1 MVNNQADRSRQRAHE
16 DYVKGIYQL
25 AGNAPV
31 RAVDLARYL
40 RVSRPSV
47 TKLRRSLES
56 AGLVQTAKG
65 RTGRIALTS
74 MGTDLA
80 VRIVRRHRLIET
92 FLHQTLK
99 VPLERVHADAERI
112 EHTISDDIA
121 GRLCK
126 FLGNPPADP
135 HGHPIPSPAIKPAAK
150 STTCLADAKAGDV
163 VVVTTLD
170 DRDEAAVKYLSGHS
184 ILPGMRALIERN
196 ARGIIR
202 LRVGRSSL
210 RITKAA
216 AQRVWC
222 TPAQGVS
229 R

>member
-25 AGNAPV
+25 AGNAPI

-40 RVSRPSV
+40 HVSRPSV

-56 AGLVQTAKG
+56 AGLVQTSKG
-65 RTGRIALTS
+65 RTDRISLTS
-74 MGTDLA
+74 RGADLA

-92 FLHQTLK
+92 FLYQRLK

-121 GRLCK
+121 ERLCR
-126 FLGNPPADP
+126 FLGNPSADP
-135 HGHPIPSPAIKPAAK
+135 HGHPIPSPAMKPTAK
-150 STTCLADAKAGDV
+150 SMTCLADARAGDV
-163 VVVTTLD
+163 LVVTTLD
-170 DRDEAAVKYLSGHS
+170 DRDEASVKYLSGHS

-196 ARGIIR
+196 ARGVISM
-202 LRVGRSSL
+202 RVGRISL
-210 RITKAA
+210 RITKEA

-222 TPAQGVS
+222 TPVRGAS

>member
-40 RVSRPSV
+40 HVSRPSV

-56 AGLVQTAKG
+56 SGLVQTSKG
-65 RTGRIALTS
+65 RTDRISLTS
-74 MGTDLA
+74 KGTDLA
-80 VRIVRRHRLIET
+80 TRILRRHRLIET
-92 FLHQTLK
+92 FLHRILK

-112 EHTISDDIA
+112 EHTVSDDIA
-121 GRLCK
+121 ARLSK
-126 FLGNPPADP
+126 FLGNPSADP
-135 HGHPIPSPAIKPAAK
+135 HGHPIPSPAMKLASKPL
-150 STTCLADAKAGDV
+150 TCLADAKTGDV
-163 VVVTTLD
+163 VVVKTLD
-170 DRDEAAVKYLSGHS
+170 DRDEAAVKYLSARS
-184 ILPGMRALIERN
+184 ILPGMRAQIEGN
-196 ARGIIR
+196 ARGVVR
-202 LRVGRSSL
+202 LRVGRNSF
-210 RITKAA
+210 RVTKAA

-222 TPAQGVS
+222 VAAQGAA

>member
-1 MVNNQADRSRQRAHE
+1 MVNNQADRSRQRAQE

-47 TKLRRSLES
+47 TKSRRSLES
-56 AGLVQTAKG
+56 SGLVQTSKG
-65 RTGRIALTS
+65 RTDSISLTS
-74 MGTDLA
+74 KGTDLA

-92 FLHQTLK
+92 FLYRILN

-126 FLGNPPADP
+126 FLGNPSADP
-135 HGHPIPSPAIKPAAK
+135 HGHPIPSPAAKPAAK
-150 STTCLADAKAGDV
+150 STTSLADARAGDM
-163 VVVTTLD
+163 VVVTMLD
-170 DRDEAAVKYLSGHS
+170 DRDESTVKYLSSHS

-196 ARGIIR
+196 ARGVIR
-202 LRVGRSSL
+202 LRVGRSSFH
-210 RITKAA
+210 ITKSA

-222 TPAQGVS
+222 TRAQGDS
-229 R
+229 L

>member
-25 AGNAPV
+25 AGDAPV

-40 RVSRPSV
+40 HVSRPSV

-56 AGLVQTAKG
+56 SGFVQTSKG
-65 RTGRIALTS
+65 RTDRISLTS
-74 MGTDLA
+74 SGTDLA

-92 FLHQTLK
+92 FLHQVLK

-135 HGHPIPSPAIKPAAK
+135 HGHPIPSPAMRPTAR
-150 STTCLADAKAGDV
+150 STTCLADAKVGDV
-163 VVVTTLD
+163 LVVSTLD
-170 DRDEAAVKYLSGHS
+170 DRDEAAVKYLSGRS
-184 ILPGMRALIERN
+184 ILPGVRALIEGN
-196 ARGIIR
+196 ARGFIR
-202 LRVGRSSL
+202 LRVGRASL
-210 RITKAA
+210 RITKSA

-222 TPAQGVS
+222 RPAQGVS

>member
-1 MVNNQADRSRQRAHE
+1 MVNNQPDRSRQRAQE

-47 TKLRRSLES
+47 TKSRRSLES
-56 AGLVQTAKG
+56 SGLVQTSKG
-65 RTGRIALTS
+65 RTDRISLTS
-74 MGTDLA
+74 RGTDLA
-80 VRIVRRHRLIET
+80 VRIVRRHRVIET
-92 FLHQTLK
+92 FLHQVLK

-126 FLGNPPADP
+126 FLGNPAADP
-135 HGHPIPSPAIKPAAK
+135 HGHPIPSPAAK
-150 STTCLADAKAGDV
+150 TASTPTTCLADAIAGDI

-170 DRDEAAVKYLSGHS
+170 DRDDAAVKYLSARS
-184 ILPGMRALIERN
+184 ILPGMRAIIERN
-196 ARGIIR
+196 ARGVVR
-202 LRVGRSSL
+202 LRVGRTSVQ
-210 RITKAA
+210 IPKQV

-222 TPAQGVS
+222 TQS
-229 R
+229 RGE

>member
-31 RAVDLARYL
+31 RAVDLARHL

-47 TKLRRSLES
+47 TKSRRSLES
-56 AGLVQTAKG
+56 SGLVQTAKG
-65 RTGRIALTS
+65 RTDRISLTS
-74 MGTDLA
+74 RGTDLA

-92 FLHQTLK
+92 FLHQVLK

-112 EHTISDDIA
+112 EHTISDDVA
-121 GRLCK
+121 GRLSK
-126 FLGNPPADP
+126 FLGNPSADP
-135 HGHPIPSPAIKPAAK
+135 HGHPIPSPAAKTAATP
-150 STTCLADAKAGDV
+150 TTCLADAIAGDA
-163 VVVTTLD
+163 VVVTSLD
-170 DRDEAAVKYLSGHS
+170 DRDDTAVKYLSARS
-184 ILPGMRALIERN
+184 ILPGMRAVIERN
-196 ARGIIR
+196 ARDVVR
-202 LRVGRSSL
+202 LRVGRSSTQVPKH
-210 RITKAA
+210 I

-222 TPAQGVS
+222 TKLRGDA

>member
-1 MVNNQADRSRQRAHE
+1 MVNNQPDRSRQRAQE

-47 TKLRRSLES
+47 TKSRRSLES
-56 AGLVQTAKG
+56 SGLVQTSKG
-65 RTGRIALTS
+65 RTDRISLTS
-74 MGTDLA
+74 RGTDLA

-92 FLHQTLK
+92 FLHHVLK

-121 GRLCK
+121 GRLSK
-126 FLGNPPADP
+126 FLGNPTADP
-135 HGHPIPSPAIKPAAK
+135 HGHPIPSPAVKAAAAP
-150 STTCLADAKAGDV
+150 TTCLADVVAGDV

-170 DRDEAAVKYLSGHS
+170 DRDDAAVKYLSAHS
-184 ILPGMRALIERN
+184 ILPGMRAVIERN
-196 ARGIIR
+196 ARGVVR
-202 LRVGRSSL
+202 LRVGRTSVQIPKHS
-210 RITKAA
+210 

-222 TPAQGVS
+222 TKS
-229 R
+229 RGESR